1 MAIALDTPR
10 FRQLVRGR
18 TSRGLG
24 LRAGELAGRG
34 HEPSCVAR
42 RVHYR
47 AERWLL
53 TFGLLLV
60 IASQAIGQETASS
73 TASSAASTATDRLGA
88 SRPADNGK
96 TAQPSVTANWRESA
110 PLAVVRWIHP
120 LRGHLGCGV
129 IVGVSPTGFD
139 VITANHV
146 LPTADFCQLVW
157 RQVSAP
163 GQLPQERVTRSF
175 QIMEQDPAT
184 DLAYV
189 RVSLSNTLAHRLSLA
204 PATPA
209 IAQPPAS
216 QWTVVQF
223 SDAGQLELRAVQG
236 IVRQA
241 AKRSSD
247 APPVSYWRLN
257 SPSVAGMSGG
267 PLLDDQGRL
276 IGIASGNSHDQA
288 FYADDRELARFFS
301 KAGLER

>member
-1 MAIALDTPR
+1 MAMALDTPR

-18 TSRGLG
+18 VSRGRG
-24 LRAGELAGRG
+24 LRAKELAGGG
-34 HEPSCVAR
+34 HERSCVAR
-42 RVHYR
+42 RVRYR
-47 AERWLL
+47 GERWLL

-60 IASQAIGQETASS
+60 ITSQTFGQE
-73 TASSAASTATDRLGA
+73 TASSAASTETDRLGA

-96 TAQPSVTANWRESA
+96 TAQPSVTADWRESA

-129 IVGVSPTGFD
+129 IVGVSSTGFD

-189 RVSLSNTLAHRLSLA
+189 RVSLPNTLAHRLSLA

-216 QWTVVQF
+216 EWTVVQF

-236 IVRQA
+236 IVRRA

>member
-18 TSRGLG
+18 TSRGRG

-73 TASSAASTATDRLGA
+73 TASSATDRLGA

-241 AKRSSD
+241 AKRS
-247 APPVSYWRLN
+247 
-257 SPSVAGMSGG
+257 VAGMSGG